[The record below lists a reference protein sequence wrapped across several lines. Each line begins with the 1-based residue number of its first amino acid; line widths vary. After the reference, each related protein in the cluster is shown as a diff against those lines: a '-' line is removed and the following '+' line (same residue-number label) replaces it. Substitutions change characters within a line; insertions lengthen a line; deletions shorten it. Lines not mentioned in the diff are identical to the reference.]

1 MLEKGAQPMRRLL
14 AVFVVLLVLAA
25 TATAQGQAVQLTIL
39 HTSEH
44 HGSLLPFD
52 TPTAKGVGGMA
63 ARAAVIAAVRQ
74 GSSNVL
80 LLDSGDILV
89 GTALSSVF
97 RGEPDIL
104 AMNLMGYDAMAAG
117 NHEFDYGLDHFRR
130 LRELAKFPI
139 ISTSLRGRGR
149 EIAPLFVIK
158 QIAGLR
164 VLIFSGLDDA
174 YADIID
180 PKISADLEYFDPIGS
195 ARGLVNGLGRNVD
208 LIIALAHMTHFQD
221 LALARAVPQIHV
233 ILGGHVDGFDGM
245 LTAAGGRP
253 VEAMDNPPTILVR
266 THRLGATVGRLDLLV
281 EGGRVRRATARNI
294 PVTGQVTPDPR
305 VAALVKEYE
314 GRLQARFAEVIGR
327 AVVFLDGERG
337 NVRSRE
343 TNLGNL
349 IADATREYAR
359 TDTAIIN
366 GGNIRG
372 SINEGPITLGDA
384 FRVLAFDNTVVT
396 FQLTGAQV
404 REALENGVSQV
415 EQGSGRFPQVS
426 GMSYVFERA
435 RPAGQRVVEVR
446 VGGQPLDPAR
456 LYSVATNDFLADGGD
471 GFAVFKLGRQRRD
484 TQLDLRDLFIEYLR
498 RVGSVSARLDGRITA
513 R

>member
-1 MLEKGAQPMRRLL
+1 MRRRLTVL
-14 AVFVVLLVLAA
+14 VVLLVLAA
-25 TATAQGQAVQLTIL
+25 TATAQGQAVQLIIL

-52 TPTAKGVGGMA
+52 TPTAKAIGGMA
-63 ARAAVIAAVRQ
+63 ARAAVIATVRQ
-74 GSSNVL
+74 ESPNVL

-89 GTALSSVF
+89 GTAMSSVF
-97 RGEPDIL
+97 RGEPDVL
-104 AMNLMGYDAMAAG
+104 AMNLMRYDAMAAG
-117 NHEFDYGLDHFRR
+117 NHEFDYGLDHVRR

-149 EIAPLFVIK
+149 EIAPIFVIK
-158 QIAGLR
+158 QVAGLR
-164 VLIFSGLDDA
+164 VLIFTGLDDA

-180 PKISADLEYFDPIGS
+180 PKVAAELEYFDPIGS
-195 ARGLVNGLGRNVD
+195 ARGFVNGLGRSVD
-208 LIIALAHMTHFQD
+208 LIIALTHMTDLQD
-221 LALARAVPQIHV
+221 LMLARAVPQIHV
-233 ILGGHVDGFDGM
+233 IVGGHTDGFDGT

-253 VEAMDNPPTILVR
+253 VATMDNPPTIFVK
-266 THRLGATVGRLDLLV
+266 THRLGATVGRLDLV
-281 EGGRVRRATARNI
+281 VADGRVRRATARNL
-294 PVTGQVTPDPR
+294 PVTSQVTPNPE
-305 VAALVKEYE
+305 VAALVKDYE

-327 AVVFLDGERG
+327 SAVFLDGERA

-349 IADATREYAR
+349 ISDAVREFAR
-359 TDTAIIN
+359 TDVAIVN

-372 SINEGPITLGDA
+372 SINEGPITLSDA

-396 FQLTGAQV
+396 FQLTGAEL

-426 GMSYVFERA
+426 GMSYVFERG

-471 GFAVFKLGRQRRD
+471 GYAVFRLGRQRRD
-484 TQLDLRDLFIEYLR
+484 TQLDLRELFIEHIR